1 MQMIRL
7 RSLLAS
13 RLAGWSLAWLLGALT
28 LWAAIGL
35 LAVSGWF
42 ISAAALAGLTTV
54 AAYGFDY
61 FRPAAVIRFFAIV
74 RTAGRY
80 AERLASHNAALGLL
94 SDLRR
99 RVFARLAALSDQRVR
114 LTRSAGL
121 MHRLVADI
129 DLLDQFPLRVILP
142 WCWASLLLAL
152 VLGFHWLLSAE
163 LLRAVLPGLL
173 LAWLLPWLGLWYGG
187 RLARLD
193 VMQAEQRRE
202 HLLDSLRLMTSLL
215 LWQRWPGRQQA
226 FSAQDRQN
234 LQGQRRM
241 QRLTSLLALLQQWA
255 LAMAVGM
262 LLWQAP
268 VLLADGALT
277 VPWLLAAL
285 LALLG
290 LNEVLLPL
298 AGSFVSLGLSQAAR
312 DRLNAV
318 AADEPVVAAP
328 NVRPASPWSLQL
340 EDVSTRQPGA
350 LYGPQAVSLA
360 LYSGQVLH
368 LRGPSGSGK
377 STLLQLLAGEPLVF
391 TGQRLLNGFAYERWD
406 WRGCI
411 GYLPQQV
418 DIFDLSL
425 AVNLRLGN
433 SRASDEQLWQVLE
446 DVGLRDWAAAT
457 GLDTPLGELGTRVSG
472 GQARRIALARLLLAE
487 RPVLLLDEPFAG
499 LDAATRSQ
507 VLAALCRRQAS
518 GLLLIASHQPLE
530 VPQVV
535 SLELP
540 EAGLPGIHKGPQAAL
555 Q

>member
-1 MQMIRL
+1 MHMIRL

-42 ISAAALAGLTTV
+42 ISAAALAGLATV

-61 FRPAAVIRFFAIV
+61 FRPAAIIRFFAIV

-94 SDLRR
+94 SDLRQ
-99 RVFARLAALSDQRVR
+99 RVFARLASLPDERLR
-114 LTRSAGL
+114 LTRSARL

-152 VLGFHWLLSAE
+152 VLGFHALLVPE
-163 LLRAVLPGLL
+163 LFWAVLPGLL
-173 LAWLLPWLGLWYGG
+173 LAWLLPWVGLWYGG

-193 VMQAEQRRE
+193 VELGEQRRE
-202 HLLDSLRLMTSLL
+202 QLLDSLRLMTPLL
-215 LWQRWPGRQQA
+215 LWQRWQARQQD
-226 FSAQDRQN
+226 FVEQDQRCLHGQN
-234 LQGQRRM
+234 NM
-241 QRLTSLLALLQQWA
+241 QRLTSVLALLQQGA
-255 LAMAVGM
+255 LALAIGM

-268 VLLADGALT
+268 ALLAAEALN

-285 LALLG
+285 LAVLG
-290 LNEVLLPL
+290 LNEAMLPL

-318 AADEPVVAAP
+318 AVAADEPAVAAP
-328 NVRPASPWSLQL
+328 GVRPASPWSLQL

-360 LYSGQVLH
+360 LHSGQVLH

-377 STLLQLLAGEPLVF
+377 STLLQLLAGEPLAF
-391 TGQRLLNGFAYERWD
+391 SGQRWLNGRDYADWD

-433 SRASDEQLWQVLE
+433 PQASDEQLWQVLE

-457 GLDTPLGELGTRVSG
+457 GLDAPLGELGNRVSG

-487 RPVLLLDEPFAG
+487 RPILLLDEPFAG

-518 GLLLIASHQPLE
+518 GLLLIVSHQPLAISG
-530 VPQVV
+530 VV
-535 SLELP
+535 VLDLSPGVDERSQATLE
-540 EAGLPGIHKGPQAAL
+540 
-555 Q
+555 